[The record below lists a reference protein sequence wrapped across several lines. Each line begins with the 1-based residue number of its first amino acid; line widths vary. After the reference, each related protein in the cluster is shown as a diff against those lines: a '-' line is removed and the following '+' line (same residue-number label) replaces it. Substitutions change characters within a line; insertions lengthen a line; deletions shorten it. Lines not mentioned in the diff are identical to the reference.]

1 MRKKNVRVG
10 FTTAQKHELWERWRR
25 GEQMKSIGRVF
36 GKPSSSIFKHIRS
49 TGGFTPVDRKRSPL
63 ALTLA
68 EREEKLSQ
76 IVLG

>member
-36 GKPSSSIFKHIRS
+36 GKP
-49 TGGFTPVDRKRSPL
+49 GGFTPVDRKRSPL